1 MTFKILVV
9 DDESDLEVL
18 ITTKFRSRIH
28 TGELGFVFALNGAIA
43 LEKLKTNTDINL
55 VLSDINMPVMD
66 GLTLLSKIKK
76 EGFIQK
82 TVIISAYGDIHNIR
96 SAMNLGAF
104 DFIMKPIDLK
114 DLEITLEK
122 SIEETLK
129 IHETIELKI
138 KLENERMEKEALILN
153 HSKILELR
161 VEERTE
167 QLRIEKQKSDDLLL
181 NILPLEIAEEI
192 KLYGKSKAKT
202 YSMVT
207 VMFTDF
213 VDFTRVSEKF
223 SAELLVAEIDHCFS
237 AFDEIIHKYKIEKIK
252 TVGDAYICVGG
263 MPVLTYTHATD
274 IVRAAIE
281 INEFMLLRKLEKEAR
296 REIPFQLRI
305 GIHTGPL
312 VAGIVGIKKFAFD
325 IWGDTVNIAARMES
339 SGEAGM
345 INISETTKELVK
357 DNFLCIA
364 RGKMEA
370 KNKGELEM
378 YFVEKEISA

>member
-122 SIEETLK
+122 AIEETLK

-138 KLENERMEKEALILN
+138 KLEN
-153 HSKILELR
+153 
-161 VEERTE
+161 
-167 QLRIEKQKSDDLLL
+167 
-181 NILPLEIAEEI
+181 
-192 KLYGKSKAKT
+192 
-202 YSMVT
+202 
-207 VMFTDF
+207 
-213 VDFTRVSEKF
+213 
-223 SAELLVAEIDHCFS
+223 
-237 AFDEIIHKYKIEKIK
+237 
-252 TVGDAYICVGG
+252 
-263 MPVLTYTHATD
+263 
-274 IVRAAIE
+274 
-281 INEFMLLRKLEKEAR
+281 
-296 REIPFQLRI
+296 
-305 GIHTGPL
+305 
-312 VAGIVGIKKFAFD
+312 
-325 IWGDTVNIAARMES
+325 
-339 SGEAGM
+339 
-345 INISETTKELVK
+345 
-357 DNFLCIA
+357 
-364 RGKMEA
+364 
-370 KNKGELEM
+370 
-378 YFVEKEISA
+378 